1 MKFVYPAV
9 FRETAP
15 GQFRADFPDLEG
27 CYAEGKTMEEAF
39 EQAKEA
45 EADWLLLELDE
56 GCDLPPRSRL
66 EDIPLDQGAVAR
78 NVAATIRLTEGYD
91 E

>member
-1 MKFVYPAV
+1 MKFVYPAI
-9 FRETAP
+9 FKEAAP
-15 GQFRADFPDLEG
+15 GRFRADFPDLEG
-27 CYAEGKTMEEAF
+27 CYAEGATIEEAF
-39 EQAKEA
+39 ERAKEA
-45 EADWLLLELDE
+45 EVDWLTLELEE

-66 EDIPLDQGAVAR
+66 EDILPEAGAVIR